1 MEGLKLA
8 YRGFPGRLN
17 PEQKQE
23 IITWLQQRNYW
34 NIEALADFIYEHY
47 QVEFSSRQSYSALCN
62 KAGITWKKAQ
72 GVNPKKDEEQ
82 IASKK
87 RNYGEA

>member
-1 MEGLKLA
+1 M
-8 YRGFPGRLN
+8 
-17 PEQKQE
+17 
-23 IITWLQQRNYW
+23 
-34 NIEALADFIYEHY
+34 ADFIYEHY
-47 QVEFSSRQSYSALCN
+47 QVEFSSRQSYSALLH